1 MITTTEESNARKEKG
16 ETLQMDVA
24 AKLRAAFPQYAED
37 IESTPMSA
45 HGEDIKIL
53 SAEARGAI
61 PVSIEAKWKTSGLSN
76 VYDAYQQAA
85 RQAEALP
92 SVEQITPVAVIQQ
105 KGYDP
110 LDCDGLR
117 RLDRPNER
125 ASREQRQYKWGC
137 DLMDC
142 VLLIRAA
149 DQMFEQNDL
158 AFNEKTEKALS
169 FLRSVGVIPIRRASV
184 NSHHH
189 VRFSGMLV
197 AALEQD
203 TTVDLR
209 SRKQSTLHDLGVTT
223 VLIRWLDNAVEQGIL
238 VPANG
243 GSYCEGCAA
252 HR

>member
-1 MITTTEESNARKEKG
+1 
-16 ETLQMDVA
+16 
-24 AKLRAAFPQYAED
+24 
-37 IESTPMSA
+37 
-45 HGEDIKIL
+45 
-53 SAEARGAI
+53 
-61 PVSIEAKWKTSGLSN
+61 
-76 VYDAYQQAA
+76 
-85 RQAEALP
+85 
-92 SVEQITPVAVIQQ
+92 
-105 KGYDP
+105 
-110 LDCDGLR
+110 
-117 RLDRPNER
+117 
-125 ASREQRQYKWGC
+125 
-137 DLMDC
+137 MDC

-169 FLRSVGVIPIRRASV
+169 FLRSAGVIPIRRASV

-243 GSYCEGCAA
+243 GTIAKGALHIGELFQKTIQ
-252 HR
+252 

>member
-1 MITTTEESNARKEKG
+1 
-16 ETLQMDVA
+16 
-24 AKLRAAFPQYAED
+24 
-37 IESTPMSA
+37 
-45 HGEDIKIL
+45 
-53 SAEARGAI
+53 
-61 PVSIEAKWKTSGLSN
+61 
-76 VYDAYQQAA
+76 
-85 RQAEALP
+85 
-92 SVEQITPVAVIQQ
+92 
-105 KGYDP
+105 
-110 LDCDGLR
+110 
-117 RLDRPNER
+117 
-125 ASREQRQYKWGC
+125 
-137 DLMDC
+137 MDC
-142 VLLIRAA
+142 ILLMRTA

-223 VLIRWLDNAVEQGIL
+223 VLIRWLDSAVEQGIL